1 VPAISACRRKES
13 PVPDSA
19 TVKSVR
25 RVFEVLELF
34 ERRRSPLT
42 ATQVGTTLRYPSSS
56 VSSVLKSMVQLGY
69 LSFDE
74 QQKTY
79 FPTPRL
85 LVLGRWVDHTLF
97 GRAELLELMQDLRAE
112 SGETVVLSARRDL
125 EMQFMH
131 IMMANQPIA
140 LRVSVG
146 ETVSMLHSA
155 VGLAELAALPED
167 EVERLL
173 ERLRSRGQRTDRAQL
188 ADIMGR
194 LASIR
199 RVGYSAGYRL
209 VSPDTG
215 AVAIAIRSPAVG
227 SRYVISVG
235 GPWERIQQRE
245 EAIVRIMRRAIRS
258 HLDSEDAVRGVAAR
272 G

>member
-1 VPAISACRRKES
+1 M
-13 PVPDSA
+13 PDA
-19 TVKSVR
+19 ETVKSVR

-34 ERRRSPLT
+34 ERRRCPLN
-42 ATQVGTTLRYPSSS
+42 ATQVGSTLKYPSSS

-74 QQKTY
+74 QEKTY

-85 LVLGRWVDHTLF
+85 LVLGRWVDHALF
-97 GRAELLELMQDLRAE
+97 GRGELLELMQDLHAE

-125 EMQFMH
+125 EMQFLH
-131 IMMANQPIA
+131 ILMAKQPIA
-140 LRVSVG
+140 LRVSEG

-155 VGLAELAALPED
+155 VGLAELAAMPED
-167 EVERLL
+167 QVERLL
-173 ERLRSRGQRTDRAQL
+173 DRLRSRGERTDRAQT
-188 ADIMGR
+188 AEVMAR
-194 LASIR
+194 LSSIR
-199 RVGYSAGYRL
+199 RIGYSAGYRL

-215 AVAIAIRSPAVG
+215 AVAMAIRSATVG

-235 GPWERIQQRE
+235 GPWERIQRRE
-245 EAIVRIMRRAIRS
+245 EAIVRIMRRAIRR
-258 HLDSEDAVRGVAAR
+258 HLDSSGLARGVAAV